1 MKRIRNI
8 AIVIIAV
15 LLIFSTAFAVIK
27 RMTQTPEI
35 TQYSVV
41 EVVEREGELAEGADE
56 ILWNVLHPKESYQ
69 YDLDLVEDNQVVFAY
84 RYTNWA
90 WGKVDELLLV
100 NKNNQCKLINLL
112 DKKCPDN
119 QDSKILEF
127 FDSLMQDDTYPY
139 GKYNSDFTKDE
150 FIDFINIPDI
160 SLENEIVTA
169 MDMGEFVYFYVS
181 GNQENRKINIMKVE
195 GDGTRMPQWNRKNV
209 NEICDRLERIACEN
223 SK

>member
-8 AIVIIAV
+8 AIVIIAI

-41 EVVEREGELAEGADE
+41 EVVEREGELAEEADE

-84 RYTNWA
+84 RFTYSD
-90 WGKVDELLLV
+90 WGDVDELLIV
-100 NKNNQCKLINLL
+100 NKNNQCKVINLL
-112 DKKCPDN
+112 NEKCPDN
-119 QDSKILEF
+119 QDPKILEF

-139 GKYNSDFTKDE
+139 GKYNSDFTKEE
-150 FIDFINIPDI
+150 FKAFINMPNLTFEEGTGNGLGDI
-160 SLENEIVTA
+160 V
-169 MDMGEFVYFYVS
+169 FFYVA
-181 GNQENRKINIMKVE
+181 GNQENRKIEMMKVE
-195 GDGTRMPQWNRKNV
+195 GYVSLIPQSNRKKV